1 VISRRRFSRGLA
13 SAGAAVLAG
22 RSTFAGSA
30 QRSGNDPEGRIAF
43 GKDGNIHAWSSDNG
57 VRMVVEDGH
66 AMDPTWQPG
75 ANYLLYVRDG
85 GSYSNLILA
94 NTATGRTRRLTD
106 NESVYE
112 HGSPDYVADS
122 VWAMDPSWSR
132 SGIVG
137 YASNQDSP
145 YGDLRLWIL
154 NPAAETTYMAAW
166 DGMEEGSLEH
176 VSVDDGGIF
185 ATYTVLVGGW
195 GSGSSTYVSLRDL
208 DTGTTYPLMEGPQ
221 GAYDPAIS
229 RDGDWVVASI
239 RDGEGVSDLW
249 LCNRADETVSR
260 LTEGEQASNATWSPD
275 GNWVAYLS
283 LDGAAFS
290 LKAIRV
296 DVRTRE
302 VVGEPRTLVGADR
315 IDATCGLSWNTL

>member
-13 SAGAAVLAG
+13 IAGAAALAG
-22 RSTFAGSA
+22 RLTVAGSA

-43 GKDGNIHAWSSDNG
+43 VKDGNIHAWSSDNG
-57 VRMVVEDGH
+57 VRMVVEDGR

-137 YASNQDSP
+137 YASNQDSL

-208 DTGTTYPLMEGPQ
+208 DTGATYPLMEGPQ

-229 RDGDWVVASI
+229 RDGNWVVASI

-260 LTEGEQASNATWSPD
+260 LTDGEQASNATWSPD
-275 GNWVAYLS
+275 SNWVAYLS

-315 IDATCGLSWNTL
+315 IDATCGLSWNTP

>member
-1 VISRRRFSRGLA
+1 VISRRRVVRA
-13 SAGAAVLAG
+13 VAGVAVAG
-22 RSTFAGSA
+22 IAIPQLGST
-30 QRSGNDPEGRIAF
+30 QRNESEPEGRIAF
-43 GKDGNIHAWSSDNG
+43 VKEGNIYAWSPETG
-57 VRMVVEDGH
+57 VRMVVEDGR

-94 NTATGRTRRLTD
+94 NSATGRTRRLTD
-106 NESVYE
+106 NESVHEY
-112 HGSPDYVADS
+112 GSPDYVADS

-132 SGIVG
+132 SGIVC

-154 NPAAETTYMAAW
+154 DPAAETTYLAAW
-166 DGMEEGSLEH
+166 DGVDGGSLEQ
-176 VSVDDGGIF
+176 VSVDGDGVY
-185 ATYTVLVGGW
+185 AAYTVLVGGW
-195 GSGSSTYVSLRDL
+195 GGGSSTYVSLRDL
-208 DTGTTYPLMEGPQ
+208 ASGTTYPLIEGPR

-229 RDGDWVVASI
+229 RDGDWVIASI
-239 RDGEGVSDLW
+239 RDGDGVSDLW

-275 GNWVAYLS
+275 GEWVAYLS
-283 LDGAAFS
+283 LEGAGFA

-296 DVRTRE
+296 DVNGRN
-302 VVGEPRTLVGADR
+302 VVGEPRTLAGADR
-315 IDATCGLSWNTL
+315 IDSTSGLSWNTL

>member
-1 VISRRRFSRGLA
+1 MISRRRFVRA
-13 SAGAAVLAG
+13 AAGVTAAGIAIPQLG
-22 RSTFAGSA
+22 ST
-30 QRSGNDPEGRIAF
+30 QRNESELEGRIAF
-43 GKDGNIHAWSSDNG
+43 VKEGNIFAWSPETG
-57 VRMVVEDGH
+57 VRMVVEDGQ

-112 HGSPDYVADS
+112 QGSPDYIADS

-154 NPAAETTYMAAW
+154 NPAAETTYIAAW

-229 RDGDWVVASI
+229 RDGDWVIASI
-239 RDGEGVSDLW
+239 RDGDGVSDLW

-275 GNWVAYLS
+275 GEWVAYLS
-283 LDGAAFS
+283 LEGAGFA

-296 DVRTRE
+296 DVNGRN
-302 VVGEPRTLVGADR
+302 VVGEPRVLVGADR
-315 IDATCGLSWNTL
+315 IDSTSGLSWNTT